1 MKMYVNKE
9 KENKI
14 INIIKKGFEHG
25 YSKTDK
31 IIRIMYALFP
41 EVDLIYCE
49 EEEKKAEKIYNI
61 YSEKIINGVF

>member
-14 INIIKKGFEHG
+14 INIIKKGFEYG
-25 YSKTDK
+25 YSKSDK

-41 EVDLIYCE
+41 EADLIYCE

-61 YSEKIINGVF
+61 YSEKIIKRIL